1 MIIYGSEIA
10 KEIKKE
16 VAEKIGE
23 LVRNGLRKPRLAIV
37 LVGEDP
43 ASLSYIRG
51 KEKASREVGF
61 DFVLYKEKETIQ
73 EEELLKLI
81 DNLNQDETI
90 DGILVQLPLPKH
102 LCEARVIGAIDA
114 SKDVDGLSLLNSG
127 HLFKG
132 EDGLFPCT
140 ALGVMEI
147 LRRSKIKVEG
157 QNVIVIGR
165 SKLVGLP
172 LARMLTSANATVTLA
187 HSYTKDLK
195 TLTKLY
201 DIVIVAIGQPKFL
214 KAEDIKEGAVV
225 IDVGINRLDG
235 HLCGDVDF
243 EKVSKKASAI
253 TPVPKGVGPMTIACL
268 MQNTLKAY
276 EMRQK

>member
-10 KEIKKE
+10 KEIKNE
-16 VAEKIGE
+16 VAEKIDE
-23 LVRNGLRKPRLAIV
+23 LVKNGLRKPRLAIV

-61 DFVLYKEKETIQ
+61 DFILYKEKETIK

-81 DNLNQDETI
+81 DDLNQDETI

-102 LCEARVIGAIDA
+102 LREDKVISAIDP

-127 HLFKG
+127 RLFKG

-214 KAEDIKEGAVV
+214 KAEDVKEGAVV
-225 IDVGINRLDG
+225 IDVGINRLEG